1 MAEDQL
7 CEPKFVT
14 VPQFLQIILQKYWSE
29 LGWVFRGQDNIEW
42 PLRPKAG
49 RDEFYLKAT
58 SAWVEKGQSSS
69 DLGRFNHWR
78 EQGLLIPTRYRKM
91 ILSVSRLPSTT
102 GLLRDCWI
110 GQQTLSWRSSLL
122 LKCK

>member
-1 MAEDQL
+1 MRSCNEAFSSIESEMPEDRL
-7 CEPKFVT
+7 CEPKCVT
-14 VPQFLQIILQKYWSE
+14 IPQFLQIILQKYWSE
-29 LGWVFRGQDNIEW
+29 FGWVFRGQDNIDW

-78 EQGLLIPTRYRKM
+78 EQAGAVTDALPQNDFSCLALSRPYR
-91 ILSVSRLPSTT
+91 LS
-102 GLLRDCWI
+102 
-110 GQQTLSWRSSLL
+110 
-122 LKCK
+122 